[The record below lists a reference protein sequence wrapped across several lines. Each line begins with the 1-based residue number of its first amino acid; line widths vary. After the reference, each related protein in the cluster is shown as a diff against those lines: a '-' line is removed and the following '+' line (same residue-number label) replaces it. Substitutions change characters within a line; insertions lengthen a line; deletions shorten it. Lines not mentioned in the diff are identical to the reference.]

1 MMRPIDL
8 QRLDWPA
15 TVHLHPAFVRSLC
28 LALRIC
34 SLPPSLARSV
44 APSSDH
50 TNRTTHSTDMSQKG
64 RKGAV
69 PARAPA
75 ASKPAPRA
83 AAAPAASKA
92 PAQKRKRAPEPEP
105 EEEDDED
112 DDDDL
117 AGLLEGAAG
126 EGDEDDEEDGEDGAE
141 DDDDEEDLDVDP
153 QEFLALQ
160 RRAAAAAGK
169 DDEEEEDD
177 EEDDAAMDGESSED
191 DGAEYADDGTGT
203 IARPAKRAKTDEKPK
218 KVFLNNKAALE
229 DKLADIR
236 LRSDYPWVET
246 LELVTAKSFAETTD
260 HATDA
265 VHDDLKREA
274 ALSATTTLS
283 PLRFQK

>member
-1 MMRPIDL
+1 
-8 QRLDWPA
+8 
-15 TVHLHPAFVRSLC
+15 
-28 LALRIC
+28 
-34 SLPPSLARSV
+34 
-44 APSSDH
+44 
-50 TNRTTHSTDMSQKG
+50 MSQKG
-64 RKGAV
+64 RKGAM
-69 PARAPA
+69 PGRAPA
-75 ASKPAPRA
+75 ASKPAPRAA

-105 EEEDDED
+105 EEEDDDD

-117 AGLLEGAAG
+117 AGLLEGVAG
-126 EGDEDDEEDGEDGAE
+126 EGDEDDEEEDGEE
-141 DDDDEEDLDVDP
+141 QDDEEDLDVDP

-169 DDEEEEDD
+169 DDDEEEEDD
-177 EEDDAAMDGESSED
+177 EEEDAAMDGESSED
-191 DGAEYADDGTGT
+191 DGAEYADDGTGA

-260 HATDA
+260 HAADA

-274 ALSATTTLS
+274 ALSATTHAHNTNTRSNYAISLPEAMELFES
-283 PLRFQK
+283 GLCAHIASLCLIFLC